1 MLETVVA
8 NDIDSL
14 YRSVFEND
22 TFFEIVTQQTY
33 DDVKN
38 FSITNWATSAL
49 SGERRRKMSYEF
61 PKTIAFSRHEI
72 HIEQVLSVKGPAET
86 HSTTWIFYR
95 QSFHER

>member
-38 FSITNWATSAL
+38 FSITDWGTSAL

-72 HIEQVLSVKGPAET
+72 HIEQVLSIKSSADT
-86 HSTTWIFYR
+86 HSTKWIFYR